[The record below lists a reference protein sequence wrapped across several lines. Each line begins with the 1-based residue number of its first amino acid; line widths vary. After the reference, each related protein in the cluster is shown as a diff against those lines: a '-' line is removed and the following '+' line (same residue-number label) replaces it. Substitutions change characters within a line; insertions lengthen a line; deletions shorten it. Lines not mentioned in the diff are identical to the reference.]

1 MTSWI
6 QKEICDLALSKQIIL
21 IQKHHQ
27 AAKKLPSLFNLLQ
40 TSQVERRSS
49 MFNSKSR
56 NKQLN
61 PAEHY
66 GNIPS
71 KIKGEIGSYAL
82 IHWTKAAIDCFS
94 KVYTKYSPKRTMVN
108 GSKERWEKKDLHSIR
123 KRGRRNLVDD
133 ERLKKAKDNIMGSR
147 LASNFSKNDS
157 CNWYRSY

>member
-1 MTSWI
+1 MDSKRDLRSRFVKTDNTNTETSSSSQKASLII
-6 QKEICDLALSKQIIL
+6 QSSSNIAGGTEIQYVQQQI
-21 IQKHHQ
+21 KKQ
-27 AAKKLPSLFNLLQ
+27 AAK
-40 TSQVERRSS
+40 
-49 MFNSKSR
+49 
-56 NKQLN
+56 

>member
-1 MTSWI
+1 
-6 QKEICDLALSKQIIL
+6 
-21 IQKHHQ
+21 
-27 AAKKLPSLFNLLQ
+27 
-40 TSQVERRSS
+40 

-108 GSKERWEKKDLHSIR
+108 GWKERWEKKRIFTLLE
-123 KRGRRNLVDD
+123 KGED
-133 ERLKKAKDNIMGSR
+133 EILWTMK
-147 LASNFSKNDS
+147 
-157 CNWYRSY
+157 C